1 MDPSTLTWY
10 ELNLAPLT
18 ELGEV
23 AGQSMELVSAVWDSA
38 IKPAAQAS
46 IGVMQAAGA
55 LAGAPATSP
64 MTGVRD
70 TMLEALGL
78 LTSFLDT
85 RLLLTFHQNVKVNPR
100 FSKSEVVTTGQV
112 SAEEIC
118 STPGTTPILDI
129 KTRLPVK
136 KGTLR
141 LRVPKFG
148 GGTVIVMDDDGRLVG
163 EDVVAGRITYLK
175 RTIHLEMA
183 WNIPAGTVTADYRN
197 REISGAQYPFQGTGY
212 DFWVDDIL
220 RTFPTHKIGQSLSG
234 LLIIGGSKT
243 PDDIS
248 GVLALLGRLFGQ
260 RAFLQLGKNLEAI
273 GERLGQGAVTST
285 SDFARVGSGDMRPGA
300 PLGPPKWLEL
310 GMAAVFP
317 PLGDIY
323 RATHKLV
330 KTMIPPTEIAAGASE
345 ILSAIDGKIANVDD
359 MVTEF
364 EEHYETFKAL
374 AAAVGTNLYVLPLI
388 EDNVNGTGPLGWSS
402 AGTVVHGAGTDAQ
415 ILARA
420 IKGAAWQDDAG
431 NVTHSPPKTLQDNA
445 MIAGVAL
452 IAASGQDPFDA
463 SVVAMSQTGTSAE
476 VLSFLLGQETL
487 QTGRGFGE
495 AVRDLAE
502 RPPTTVATTA

>member
-1 MDPSTLTWY
+1 
-10 ELNLAPLT
+10 
-18 ELGEV
+18 
-23 AGQSMELVSAVWDSA
+23 
-38 IKPAAQAS
+38 
-46 IGVMQAAGA
+46 
-55 LAGAPATSP
+55 
-64 MTGVRD
+64 
-70 TMLEALGL
+70 
-78 LTSFLDT
+78 
-85 RLLLTFHQNVKVNPR
+85 
-100 FSKSEVVTTGQV
+100 
-112 SAEEIC
+112 
-118 STPGTTPILDI
+118 
-129 KTRLPVK
+129 
-136 KGTLR
+136 
-141 LRVPKFG
+141 
-148 GGTVIVMDDDGRLVG
+148 
-163 EDVVAGRITYLK
+163 
-175 RTIHLEMA
+175 
-183 WNIPAGTVTADYRN
+183 
-197 REISGAQYPFQGTGY
+197 
-212 DFWVDDIL
+212 
-220 RTFPTHKIGQSLSG
+220 
-234 LLIIGGSKT
+234 
-243 PDDIS
+243 
-248 GVLALLGRLFGQ
+248 
-260 RAFLQLGKNLEAI
+260 
-273 GERLGQGAVTST
+273 
-285 SDFARVGSGDMRPGA
+285 
-300 PLGPPKWLEL
+300 
-310 GMAAVFP
+310 MAAVFP

-330 KTMIPPTEIAAGASE
+330 KTMIPPPEIAAGASE

-476 VLSFLLGQETL
+476 VLSFLLGLETL